1 MLRISGSV
9 AALCAAFLAASPAIA
24 AGVACDAFKASV
36 TRDSGDLNAEFIRPL
51 VVSRGGTSELETYD
65 LVSRARVDGALKCK
79 GDVFIS
85 FEARI
90 AMPADGELIGRFARV
105 QQAAAR
111 AAVGWSSARAERE
124 VRDIAN
130 EAADYLRASQERGDV
145 SIAGKVEQHHPG
157 AMDLGLI
164 WTPSDRTFIAL
175 HNP

>member
-1 MLRISGSV
+1 MSRIAGLI
-9 AALCAAFLAASPAIA
+9 AALGAALLLASPSHA
-24 AGVACDAFKASV
+24 AGVGCDAFKASV
-36 TRDSGDLNAEFIRPL
+36 TRDSGDLNAQFIRPL
-51 VVSRGGTSELETYD
+51 VVSRGGPSDLETYD

-105 QQAAAR
+105 QQAAAM
-111 AAVGWSSARAERE
+111 AAFGWTAGRAERE
-124 VRDIAN
+124 IHDIAN

-157 AMDLGLI
+157 GMDLGLI

>member
-1 MLRISGSV
+1 MSRIAGLI
-9 AALCAAFLAASPAIA
+9 AALGAALLLASPSHA
-24 AGVACDAFKASV
+24 AGVGCDAFKASV
-36 TRDSGDLNAEFIRPL
+36 TRDSGDLNAQFIRPL
-51 VVSRGGTSELETYD
+51 VVSRGGPSDLETYD

-105 QQAAAR
+105 QQAAAM
-111 AAVGWSSARAERE
+111 AAFGWTAGRAERE
-124 VRDIAN
+124 IHDIAN
-130 EAADYLRASQERGDV
+130 EAADYLRASRERGDV

-157 AMDLGLI
+157 GMDLGLI